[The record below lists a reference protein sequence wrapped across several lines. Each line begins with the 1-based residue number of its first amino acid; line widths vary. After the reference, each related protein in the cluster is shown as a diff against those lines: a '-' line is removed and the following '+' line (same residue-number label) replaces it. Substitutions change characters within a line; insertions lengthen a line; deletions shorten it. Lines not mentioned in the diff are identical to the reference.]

1 MTRPDYRLRLP
12 GPTTVPERVRRA
24 IAEPVV
30 NHRGPEFRAIMA
42 RLQELIEPLLG
53 ARNPVLIYAASGTG
67 MMEASLVNVLSPG
80 GRVLVCVQGQ
90 FGERFSTIAAAM
102 GAHVE
107 TLEVPWGTVIDPQ
120 AVEDRLATVDY
131 RAVIV
136 VHNESSTAVTTDL
149 AALGWRL
156 RGRSTLLI
164 ADSVSGLGG
173 LEMRQDEWGVDVVVS
188 ASQKCLMCPLG
199 LGLASLSD
207 KAWEA
212 VNRGPGLPRFYWDFR
227 KARASIEKSET
238 PFTAPVALIAGLR
251 ESLEMI
257 HEEGISQVLARHR
270 RLSTAL
276 REGCAKL
283 GLSLFGQPDALSPT
297 VVALNVPPEM
307 AGAAIVRGMYERH
320 GSVIAGS
327 RNKLHGRVIRIGV
340 MGYCHDA
347 DIATD
352 WEHLQLTLQEETH
365 AR

>member
-1 MTRPDYRLRLP
+1 
-12 GPTTVPERVRRA
+12 
-24 IAEPVV
+24 VV
-30 NHRGPEFRAIMA
+30 NHRGPEFRDMMA
-42 RLQELIEPLLG
+42 RVQELIQPLLG
-53 ARNPVLIYAASGTG
+53 ARNPVLIYASSGTG

-80 GRVLVCVQGQ
+80 DRVLVCVQGQ
-90 FGERFSTIAAAM
+90 FGERFAAIAGAL

-107 TLEVPWGTVIDPQ
+107 TLKVPWGTVIDPQ

-131 RAVIV
+131 RAVVV

-173 LEMRQDEWGVDVVVS
+173 LEMRQDDWGVDIVVS
-188 ASQKCLMCPLG
+188 ASQKCLMCPPG

-227 KARASIEKSET
+227 KARTSIEKSET
-238 PFTAPVALIAGLR
+238 PFTAPVSLIAGLR

-257 HEEGISQVLARHR
+257 HEEGIPQVLARHR
-270 RLSTAL
+270 RLSAAL

-283 GLSLFGQPDALSPT
+283 GLTAFGQRDAFSPT
-297 VVALNVPPEM
+297 VVALNVPQGLD
-307 AGAAIVRGMYERH
+307 GAAIVRGMYERH

-327 RNKLHGRVIRIGV
+327 RNKLQGKVIRIGV
-340 MGYCHDA
+340 MGNCQES

-352 WEHLQLTLQEETH
+352 LLHLELTLQEERH